1 VVTER
6 PTFSIQDRKKFM
18 RERERKREREG
29 EEDKSN
35 TSIVFL
41 NHASFIIQ
49 QNKIKILNDP
59 YLFGSAFNDGWNLL
73 KEFDHSDCIK
83 NLTHIYF
90 SHEHPDHF
98 SIPFL
103 KSISAEERKKITII
117 YQETYDKRV
126 ENFCKKLGYNFQ
138 EIRNLKE
145 IKISENFYITIGK
158 VPFYDSWINYRVN
171 NKNILNINDCE
182 LEDPD
187 VAFLIKKKIQ
197 NIDVLFSQYSYAN
210 FIPENQRIN
219 NAINCLKKIK
229 LQDIILKPSFIVPFA
244 SLIYFSHKENYFMNK
259 NINTMQSAHD
269 YIKENCKAFPIILK
283 PNENWAINK
292 KDNYKSLDFWNKLYK
307 NIPNL
312 QLNDNILNVDSK
324 SLIEKSK
331 KYLERIKKNNNN
343 LLIYILYKLKFF
355 NDISIFITDLR
366 KCFDFNVL
374 EGLKENQIY
383 KNEFTIEMSSNSLQ
397 FIFDYDYGMDTLFV
411 NARFKTTSNNM
422 KKVMRNFIIGS
433 LNNTGRYIKL
443 NNIPK
448 FFNKLMLK
456 KTIKLLFN

>member
-1 VVTER
+1 
-6 PTFSIQDRKKFM
+6 
-18 RERERKREREG
+18 
-29 EEDKSN
+29 
-35 TSIVFL
+35 
-41 NHASFIIQ
+41 
-49 QNKIKILNDP
+49 
-59 YLFGSAFNDGWNLL
+59 
-73 KEFDHSDCIK
+73 
-83 NLTHIYF
+83 
-90 SHEHPDHF
+90 
-98 SIPFL
+98 
-103 KSISAEERKKITII
+103 
-117 YQETYDKRV
+117 
-126 ENFCKKLGYNFQ
+126 
-138 EIRNLKE
+138 
-145 IKISENFYITIGK
+145 
-158 VPFYDSWINYRVN
+158 
-171 NKNILNINDCE
+171 
-182 LEDPD
+182 
-187 VAFLIKKKIQ
+187 
-197 NIDVLFSQYSYAN
+197 
-210 FIPENQRIN
+210 
-219 NAINCLKKIK
+219 
-229 LQDIILKPSFIVPFA
+229 
-244 SLIYFSHKENYFMNK
+244 MNK

-422 KKVMRNFIIGS
+422 KKVIRNFIIGS